1 MPKKKERLDASDLS
15 ISQSSDTSNLNVL
28 DVPGISVSPWLDDP
42 AAQISQIHPIRVIK
56 RN

>member
-1 MPKKKERLDASDLS
+1 MQKKERLDASDLS

-28 DVPGISVSPWLDDP
+28 DVAGISVSPWLDDP